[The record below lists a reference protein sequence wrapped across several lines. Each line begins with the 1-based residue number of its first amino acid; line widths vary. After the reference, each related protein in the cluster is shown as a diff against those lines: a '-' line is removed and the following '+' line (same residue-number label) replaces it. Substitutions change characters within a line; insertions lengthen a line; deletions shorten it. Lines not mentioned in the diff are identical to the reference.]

1 MADAA
6 LPPMPLPED
15 AAALRQRVAQLEA
28 ALTAQQHS
36 EQARREA
43 KDAAE
48 QIVATVREPLLVLTP
63 DFRVQSANPAF
74 YQLFQVRPTETEGQ
88 PIYKLG
94 NGQWDIPALHT
105 LLEEILPQNTV
116 FNDYE
121 VTHDFEH
128 IGPRTI
134 LLNARRLDNVEFI
147 LLAMEDIT
155 VRKQAETQLHQQQ
168 AWLERQVQERTAA
181 SHQEMAE
188 RQRLEREAQ
197 RVQHFALLGR
207 LAAGVSHD
215 LRNPLGA
222 IFLHV
227 DLLEEELRQPS
238 AASATEIAYALAQIK
253 TQLARVD
260 DLIQDYLALVR
271 VAAIQQAPGDLG
283 RLVTQL
289 AQEMVPA
296 LAAHG
301 ITLQLEALDQL
312 GMVGLHNHTLQRA
325 LLNLVQNA
333 MEAMPPGGTLTLR
346 GRRQG
351 AAVSLDVRDTGV
363 GIPPEQTTQIFE
375 PLYTTKPGGTG
386 LGLYIVQEVVAAHG
400 GHVAVQS
407 VVGQGSTFTIT
418 LPLLGHEET
427 T

>member
-1 MADAA
+1 
-6 LPPMPLPED
+6 
-15 AAALRQRVAQLEA
+15 
-28 ALTAQQHS
+28 
-36 EQARREA
+36 
-43 KDAAE
+43 
-48 QIVATVREPLLVLTP
+48 
-63 DFRVQSANPAF
+63 
-74 YQLFQVRPTETEGQ
+74 
-88 PIYKLG
+88 
-94 NGQWDIPALHT
+94 
-105 LLEEILPQNTV
+105 
-116 FNDYE
+116 
-121 VTHDFEH
+121 
-128 IGPRTI
+128 
-134 LLNARRLDNVEFI
+134 
-147 LLAMEDIT
+147 
-155 VRKQAETQLHQQQ
+155 
-168 AWLERQVQERTAA
+168 
-181 SHQEMAE
+181 MAE
-188 RQRLEREAQ
+188 RQRLEREAH

-222 IFLHV
+222 LFLHV
-227 DLLEEELRQPS
+227 DLLEEELREPS
-238 AASATEIAYALAQIK
+238 TASATEITSTLVEIK

-260 DLIQDYLALVR
+260 ALIQDYLALVR
-271 VAAIQQAPGDLG
+271 VAAIQQVPGHLG
-283 RLVTQL
+283 RLVRQL
-289 AQEMVPA
+289 AQEMAPA

-351 AAVSLDVRDTGV
+351 AAVSLDVQDTGV

-375 PLYTTKPGGTG
+375 PLQTTKPGGTG

-400 GHVAVQS
+400 GQVAVQS

>member
-6 LPPMPLPED
+6 LPPMLLPEEV
-15 AAALRQRVAQLEA
+15 AALRQQVAQLKA
-28 ALTAQQHS
+28 ALTAQQHGK
-36 EQARREA
+36 QALRDA
-43 KDAAE
+43 KAAAE
-48 QIVATVREPLLVLTP
+48 QIVETVREPLLVLTP

-74 YQLFQVRPTETEGQ
+74 YQLFQVRPAETEGQ
-88 PIYKLG
+88 LIYQLG

-121 VTHDFEH
+121 VTHDFER
-128 IGPRTI
+128 IGRRTI
-134 LLNARRLDNVEFI
+134 LLNARRLDHVDFI

-155 VRKQAETQLHQQQ
+155 AHKHAATQLQQQQ
-168 AWLERQVQERTAA
+168 ARLERQVHERTAA
-181 SHQEMAE
+181 LRREMAE
-188 RQRLEREAQ
+188 RQRLERETH

-227 DLLEEELRQPS
+227 DLLEEELREPS
-238 AASATEIAYALAQIK
+238 TASATVIAHALAEIK
-253 TQLARVD
+253 IQLARVD

-271 VAAIQQAPGDLG
+271 VAAIQQVPGHLG
-283 RLVTQL
+283 RLVRQL
-289 AQEMVPA
+289 AQEMAPA

-351 AAVSLDVRDTGV
+351 AAVSLDVQDTGV

-375 PLYTTKPGGTG
+375 PLHTTKPGGTG

-400 GHVAVQS
+400 GQVAVQS

>member
-1 MADAA
+1 M
-6 LPPMPLPED
+6 ED
-15 AAALRQRVAQLEA
+15 AASPSRPVREELAALRRQVADLQAVQEMA
-28 ALTAQQHS
+28 A
-36 EQARREA
+36 
-43 KDAAE
+43 
-48 QIVATVREPLLVLTP
+48 QIVETVREPLLVLTP

-74 YQLFQVRPTETEGQ
+74 YQMFQVTPAETVGQ
-88 PIYKLG
+88 PIYRLG
-94 NGQWDIPALHT
+94 TRQWDIPELHT

-121 VTHDFEH
+121 VHHDFER

-134 LLNARRLDNVEFI
+134 LLNARRLDNVQFI

-155 VRKQAETQLHQQQ
+155 ARRQAETQLQQQ
-168 AWLERQVQERTAA
+168 RARLEQQVQERTAA
-181 SHQEMAE
+181 LRREMTE
-188 RQRLEREAQ
+188 RQRLEHEAQ

-207 LAAGVSHD
+207 LAAGVSHEI
-215 LRNPLGA
+215 RNPLGA

-238 AASATEIAYALAQIK
+238 SASETAMAEALAEIK
-253 TQLARVD
+253 TQLARLD
-260 DLIQDYLALVR
+260 DLVQDYLSLVR
-271 VAAIQQAPGDLG
+271 VAAIQQTPVDLG
-283 RLVTQL
+283 RLVTEL
-289 AQEMVPA
+289 AQEMSPA

-312 GMVGLHNHTLQRA
+312 GMVALHAHTFRRA

-333 MEAMPPGGTLTLR
+333 MEAMPQDGTLTLR

-351 AAVSLDVRDTGV
+351 ATVSIDVGDTGG
-363 GIPPEQTTQIFE
+363 GILPEQTTQIFE
-375 PLYTTKPGGTG
+375 PLHTTKPGGTG

-400 GHVAVQS
+400 GQVAVQS

-418 LPLLGHEET
+418 LPRMGNEET

>member
-1 MADAA
+1 M
-6 LPPMPLPED
+6 ED
-15 AAALRQRVAQLEA
+15 AASPSRPVHEELAALRRQVADLHA
-28 ALTAQQHS
+28 AQ
-36 EQARREA
+36 EM
-43 KDAAE
+43 AA
-48 QIVATVREPLLVLTP
+48 QIVETVREPLLVLTP

-74 YQLFQVRPTETEGQ
+74 YQMFQVTPAETVGQ
-88 PIYKLG
+88 PIYHLG
-94 NGQWDIPALHT
+94 NRHWDIPELHT
-105 LLEEILPQNTV
+105 LLEEILPQQTV

-121 VTHDFEH
+121 VHHDFER

-134 LLNARRLDNVEFI
+134 LLNARRLDNVQFI

-155 VRKQAETQLHQQQ
+155 ARKQAETQLQQQQ
-168 AWLERQVQERTAA
+168 AQLEGHVQEQTAA
-181 SHQEMAE
+181 LRRAMAE
-188 RQRLEREAQ
+188 RQRLEHEAQ

-207 LAAGVSHD
+207 LAAGVSHEI
-215 LRNPLGA
+215 RNPLGA
-222 IFLHV
+222 VFLQV

-238 AASATEIAYALAQIK
+238 SESETAITEALAEIK
-253 TQLARVD
+253 TNLARLDNLV
-260 DLIQDYLALVR
+260 QDYLSLVR
-271 VAAIQQAPGDLG
+271 VAAIQQTPVDLG
-283 RLVTQL
+283 RLVTEL
-289 AQEMVPA
+289 AQEMRPA

-312 GMVGLHNHTLQRA
+312 GMVALHAHTLRRA

-333 MEAMPPGGTLTLR
+333 MEAMPHDGTLTLR

-351 AAVSLDVRDTGV
+351 ATVSLDVGDTGV

-375 PLYTTKPGGTG
+375 PLHTTKPGGTG

-400 GHVAVQS
+400 GQVAVQS

-418 LPLLGHEET
+418 LPRMGNEET

>member
-1 MADAA
+1 
-6 LPPMPLPED
+6 MPVPED
-15 AAALRQRVAQLEA
+15 VAALRQRVAQLEA
-28 ALTAQQHS
+28 ALTAQQHG
-36 EQARREA
+36 EQARRDA
-43 KDAAE
+43 KDAAA
-48 QIVATVREPLLVLTP
+48 QIVETVREPLLVLTP

-74 YQLFQVRPTETEGQ
+74 YELFQVRPAETIGQ
-88 PIYKLG
+88 RIYQLG
-94 NGQWDIPALHT
+94 NGQWDIPEFHT
-105 LLEEILPQNTV
+105 LLEQILPQQTV

-121 VTHDFEH
+121 VSHDFAR

-134 LLNARRLDNVEFI
+134 LLNARRLDNVQFI

-155 VRKQAETQLHQQQ
+155 ARKQAETQLQQHHAQ
-168 AWLERQVQERTAA
+168 LEQQVEERTAA
-181 SHQEMAE
+181 LRGEMAERQRLEAE
-188 RQRLEREAQ
+188 RQRLEREAH

-227 DLLEEELRQPS
+227 DLLDEELREPS
-238 AASATEIAYALAQIK
+238 AASATEIAHALAEIK

-260 DLIQDYLALVR
+260 ALIQDYLALVR
-271 VAAIQQAPGDLG
+271 VAAIQQAPGPLG
-283 RLVTQL
+283 RLVTQW
-289 AQEMVPA
+289 AQEMAPA

-312 GMVGLHNHTLQRA
+312 GMVALHAHTLQRA

-351 AAVSLDVRDTGV
+351 ATVSLDVCDTG
-363 GIPPEQTTQIFE
+363 GGMPPEQTTQIFE

-386 LGLYIVQEVVAAHG
+386 LGLYIVQEVIAAHG
-400 GHVAVQS
+400 GQITVQS

-418 LPLLGHEET
+418 LPLLGQEET

>member
-1 MADAA
+1 MVLLQYVPCSSPRGVLSMADAA
-6 LPPMPLPED
+6 LPPMLLPEEV
-15 AAALRQRVAQLEA
+15 AALRQRVAQLEA
-28 ALTAQQHS
+28 ALTAQQHG
-36 EQARREA
+36 EQAFREA

-48 QIVATVREPLLVLTP
+48 QIVETVREPLLVLTP

-74 YQLFQVRPTETEGQ
+74 YQLFQVRPAETEGQ
-88 PIYKLG
+88 LMYQLG

-215 LRNPLGA
+215 IRNPLGA

-227 DLLEEELRQPS
+227 DVLEEELHAPTPES
-238 AASATEIAYALAQIK
+238 AAEITQALTEI
-253 TQLARVD
+253 RSN
-260 DLIQDYLALVR
+260 
-271 VAAIQQAPGDLG
+271 LG
-283 RLVTQL
+283 RLDEL
-289 AQEMVPA
+289 
-296 LAAHG
+296 
-301 ITLQLEALDQL
+301 
-312 GMVGLHNHTLQRA
+312 
-325 LLNLVQNA
+325 
-333 MEAMPPGGTLTLR
+333 
-346 GRRQG
+346 
-351 AAVSLDVRDTGV
+351 
-363 GIPPEQTTQIFE
+363 
-375 PLYTTKPGGTG
+375 
-386 LGLYIVQEVVAAHG
+386 
-400 GHVAVQS
+400 
-407 VVGQGSTFTIT
+407 
-418 LPLLGHEET
+418 
-427 T
+427 

>member
-6 LPPMPLPED
+6 LPPMLLPEEV
-15 AAALRQRVAQLEA
+15 AALRQRVAQLEA
-28 ALTAQQHS
+28 ALTAQQHG
-36 EQARREA
+36 EQTLRDA

-48 QIVATVREPLLVLTP
+48 QIVETVREPLLVLTP

-74 YQLFQVRPTETEGQ
+74 YQLFQVRPAETEGQ
-88 PIYKLG
+88 RIYQLG

-134 LLNARRLDNVEFI
+134 LLNARRLNNVQFI

-155 VRKQAETQLHQQQ
+155 AHKHAATQLQQQQ
-168 AWLERQVQERTAA
+168 ARLERQVHERTAA
-181 SHQEMAE
+181 LRREMAE
-188 RQRLEREAQ
+188 RQRLEREAH

-227 DLLEEELRQPS
+227 DLLEEELREPS
-238 AASATEIAYALAQIK
+238 TASATEITSTLGEIK

-260 DLIQDYLALVR
+260 ALIQDYLALVR
-271 VAAIQQAPGDLG
+271 VAAIQQVPGHLG
-283 RLVTQL
+283 RLVRQL
-289 AQEMVPA
+289 AQEMAPA

-351 AAVSLDVRDTGV
+351 AAVSLDVQDTGV

-375 PLYTTKPGGTG
+375 PLHTTKPGGTG
-386 LGLYIVQEVVAAHG
+386 LGLYIAQEVVAAHG
-400 GHVAVQS
+400 GQVAVQS

>member
-1 MADAA
+1 MDDAA
-6 LPPMPLPED
+6 PPPMPLPED
-15 AAALRQRVAQLEA
+15 VAALRQRVAHLEA
-28 ALTAQQHS
+28 ALAAQQHGA
-36 EQARREA
+36 QALRA
-43 KDAAE
+43 AHDAAE
-48 QIVATVREPLLVLTP
+48 QIVETVRDPLLILAP

-74 YQLFQVRPTETEGQ
+74 YHLFQVTPTETVGQ
-88 PIYKLG
+88 HIYHLG
-94 NGQWDIPALHT
+94 NRQWDIPALHT
-105 LLEEILPQNTV
+105 LLEQILPQQTV

-121 VTHDFEH
+121 VTHDFER

-134 LLNARRLDNVEFI
+134 LLNARRLDNVQFI
-147 LLAMEDIT
+147 LLAMQDIT
-155 VRKQAETQLHQQQ
+155 ALRRA
-168 AWLERQVQERTAA
+168 
-181 SHQEMAE
+181 MAE
-188 RQRLEREAQ
+188 RQRVEREAQ

-207 LAAGVSHD
+207 LAAGVSHEI
-215 LRNPLGA
+215 RNPLGA

-227 DLLEEELRQPS
+227 DLLEEELREPS
-238 AASATEIAYALAQIK
+238 TASATEITSTLGEIK

-260 DLIQDYLALVR
+260 ALIQDYLALVR
-271 VAAIQQAPGDLG
+271 VAAIQQAPGHLG
-283 RLVTQL
+283 RLVGQL
-289 AQEMVPA
+289 AQEMAPA

-351 AAVSLDVRDTGV
+351 AAVSLDVQDTGG

-375 PLYTTKPGGTG
+375 PLHTTKPGGTG

-400 GHVAVQS
+400 GQVAVQS

-418 LPLLGHEET
+418 LPLLGDEET

>member
-6 LPPMPLPED
+6 PPPMPVPED
-15 AAALRQRVAQLEA
+15 VAALRQRVAQLEA
-28 ALTAQQHS
+28 ALTAQQQGA
-36 EQARREA
+36 QALRDA

-48 QIVATVREPLLVLTP
+48 QIVETVREPLLVLTP

-74 YQLFQVRPTETEGQ
+74 YQLFQVRPAETEGQ
-88 PIYKLG
+88 LIYQLG
-94 NGQWDIPALHT
+94 NGQWDMPALHT

-121 VTHDFEH
+121 VSHDFER

-134 LLNARRLDNVEFI
+134 LLNARRLDHVQFI

-155 VRKQAETQLHQQQ
+155 ARKQAETQ
-168 AWLERQVQERTAA
+168 
-181 SHQEMAE
+181 
-188 RQRLEREAQ
+188 RQRLEHEAH

-227 DLLEEELRQPS
+227 DLLDEELREPS
-238 AASATEIAYALAQIK
+238 AASATEIAHALAEIK

-260 DLIQDYLALVR
+260 DLVQDYLALVR
-271 VAAIQQAPGDLG
+271 VAAIQHVPGHLG
-283 RLVTQL
+283 RLVMQL
-289 AQEMVPA
+289 AQEMAPA

-301 ITLQLEALDQL
+301 ITLQLEALEQL
-312 GMVGLHNHTLQRA
+312 GMVALHTHTLQRA

-346 GRRQG
+346 GRRQA

-363 GIPPEQTTQIFE
+363 GIPSEQTTQIFE
-375 PLYTTKPGGTG
+375 PLHTTKPGGTG
-386 LGLYIVQEVVAAHG
+386 LGLYIVQEVIAAHG
-400 GHVAVQS
+400 GQITVQS

-418 LPLLGHEET
+418 LPLLGQEEMT
-427 T
+427 

>member
-1 MADAA
+1 
-6 LPPMPLPED
+6 LPEEVV
-15 AAALRQRVAQLEA
+15 ALRQRVAQLEA
-28 ALTAQQHS
+28 ALTAQQHG
-36 EQARREA
+36 EQALRET

-48 QIVATVREPLLVLTP
+48 QIVETVREPLLVLTP

-74 YQLFQVRPTETEGQ
+74 YQLFQVRPAETEGQ
-88 PIYKLG
+88 RIYQLG

-121 VTHDFEH
+121 VTHDFER
-128 IGPRTI
+128 IGRRTI
-134 LLNARRLDNVEFI
+134 LLNARRLDNVQFI

-155 VRKQAETQLHQQQ
+155 ARKQAETQRQQYQ
-168 AWLERQVQERTAA
+168 TQLEQQVHERTVALR
-181 SHQEMAE
+181 QEMAE
-188 RQRLEREAQ
+188 RQRLEHEAH

-227 DLLEEELRQPS
+227 EILEEELREPS
-238 AASATEIAYALAQIK
+238 AASATEIASALAEVK
-253 TQLARVD
+253 TQLVRVD
-260 DLIQDYLALVR
+260 ELIQDYLSLVR
-271 VAAIQQAPGDLG
+271 VAAIQQAPGDLS
-283 RLVTQL
+283 RLVTEL
-289 AQEMVPA
+289 VQEMAPA
-296 LAAHG
+296 LAAHD
-301 ITLQLEALDQL
+301 ITLQLEALAQL
-312 GMVGLHNHTLQRA
+312 GQVALHNHTLQRA

-333 MEAMPPGGTLTLR
+333 IEAMPHGGTLTLR
-346 GRRQG
+346 GRQQG
-351 AAVSLDVRDTGV
+351 TTVALDVGDTGV

-407 VVGQGSTFTIT
+407 VVGQESTFTIT
-418 LPLLGHEET
+418 LPLLRHEET
-427 T
+427 A